1 MSLTKH
7 FTVFGDVDEAT
18 TVDFTNPRS
27 VRRKTVHRKE
37 IMNMENKESLK
48 EYMLKEIEIIQDII
62 KRMAFNSL
70 MIKGWA
76 ITLVVVSLLLKG
88 TDKYQIWIAFI
99 PLLVFWF
106 LDAYFL
112 WQERLYRELYDW
124 VVNNRL
130 KTDEY
135 LFDMNAY
142 RFKDEAQ
149 SKLRIMFSI
158 TLGWFYGSTAIIHLL
173 LNIHYKHVKVP
184 YSARN
189 KLIPSIS
196 V

>member
-1 MSLTKH
+1 
-7 FTVFGDVDEAT
+7 
-18 TVDFTNPRS
+18 
-27 VRRKTVHRKE
+27 
-37 IMNMENKESLK
+37 MENKESLK

-112 WQERLYRELYDW
+112 WQERLYRKLYDW

-142 RFKDEAQ
+142 RFKDEVQ
-149 SKLRIMFSI
+149 SKLRIIFSI
-158 TLGWFYGSTAIIHLL
+158 TLGWFYVSIAI
-173 LNIHYKHVKVP
+173 
-184 YSARN
+184 
-189 KLIPSIS
+189 LIIIYAL
-196 V
+196 VVLITKGGA